1 MANPNILS
9 VSSIYGSTVSI
20 VPLTPVFTANIA
32 ATTLTVNTMS
42 SGNVATNQIL
52 TGSNITTGTFIVAQ
66 LSATN
71 PATVNATFT
80 QATTGANTI
89 VLSTYTTGSNSSL
102 FVGQFVQPITGIPVN
117 TFVTAVNPSANTITI
132 SNVTTGAVS
141 GTANLHSSGGL
152 GTYSVNN
159 SQTVPNTAV
168 TVTNTGTLW
177 TALTPAVSTINK
189 INSIVATNV
198 SGSAATITVS
208 LNNSTG
214 SANNTRLI
222 YQLPVPVNASA
233 VIIDK
238 STPFYLNENQSVVV
252 TSGTSG
258 AIEVTASYEA
268 IT

>member
-1 MANPNILS
+1 MS
-9 VSSIYGSTVSI
+9 VTKVEALHAAVGVPRTKVHEALKLKTLTSSILYCWV
-20 VPLTPVFTANIA
+20 
-32 ATTLTVNTMS
+32 
-42 SGNVATNQIL
+42 VADLKRIE
-52 TGSNITTGTFIVAQ
+52 SV
-66 LSATN
+66 
-71 PATVNATFT
+71 VDD
-80 QATTGANTI
+80 
-89 VLSTYTTGSNSSL
+89 
-102 FVGQFVQPITGIPVN
+102 GIPEVMVAKVHPVAVGVYVNGVQLVASVLTSTVN

-141 GTANLHSSGGL
+141 GTANLHSSGGT

-168 TVTNTGTLW
+168 TVTNTGVLW

-189 INSIVATNV
+189 INSIIATNV
-198 SGSAATITVS
+198 TAAVATITVS

-258 AIEVTASYEA
+258 AIEVTSEKSFLLIISRIFLSMLGIRPIFATKEG
-268 IT
+268 